1 MTNHEAVAA
10 SLYPFSV
17 DESLIEKACID
28 TGINV
33 EGEYSVEDKASV
45 ARTTIAILRDL
56 VVLSS
61 ESNGGYALSYDTEKL
76 KERIFSLAMDN
87 GLTDIAEEFD
97 SRTRIMDC
105 SNLW

>member
-1 MTNHEAVAA
+1 MTNREAVTA

-17 DESLIEKACID
+17 DDSRIEKACID
-28 TGINV
+28 KGIDA
-33 EGEYSVEDKASV
+33 EGAYSAADRASV

-76 KERIFSLAMDN
+76 KERIFSLATDN

-97 SRTRIMDC
+97 SRTQIVDC